1 MSRFFRQ
8 AGDSDSDSESSSSE
22 EELMSS
28 GDEAAAPAAAT
39 AAKPMS
45 RFLRAA
51 GEESSDESE
60 SESEDES
67 EMSSDEEGGEKPK
80 RSRFLK
86 TGGAQDSSDED
97 EGKRVVKSAKE
108 KRLEEMEAAGK
119 MMDNALKIN
128 DWVAI
133 SNGVCSCCCVACASA
148 DTCPRV
154 RQARAD
160 GAEAAERCRAHPAI
174 LHAHAGEPRGVADHG
189 SCEGERVQEKDE
201 RQQCPCADRDEA
213 EGQEGHEGV

>member
-1 MSRFFRQ
+1 
-8 AGDSDSDSESSSSE
+8 
-22 EELMSS
+22 MSS

-51 GEESSDESE
+51 GEDSSDESE

-86 TGGAQDSSDED
+86 TGVAQDSSDED

-133 SNGVCSCCCVACASA
+133 SNGVCCCCCCVARASA
-148 DTCPRV
+148 DTC
-154 RQARAD
+154 RQSSTSSCGWCRGSRTLQSPSRHSTRARW
-160 GAEAAERCRAHPAI
+160 
-174 LHAHAGEPRGVADHG
+174 
-189 SCEGERVQEKDE
+189 
-201 RQQCPCADRDEA
+201 
-213 EGQEGHEGV
+213 